1 MQFSRQPFTKVG
13 VLVSCG
19 RRAPAQSVRGFP
31 FCRWPHLATL
41 VLLGAPLSHPLALV
55 VVHKHEV
62 TGFKVQSFLSA
73 PEIQFCLTLLT
84 AVAAKLLL
92 FTLVKYFSDLVSTF
106 GRLSAEVLSREMFSK
121 KRGECRLLAWFP
133 ASVRALHPLSLLT
146 VFFFNTI
153 ACISVTELC
162 DVYSRT
168 VYTATSVHEDS
179 LFSSSGASS
188 SWESS

>member
-1 MQFSRQPFTKVG
+1 MQFSHQPFTKVG

-19 RRAPAQSVRGFP
+19 RHAPAQSVRGFP

-41 VLLGAPLSHPLALV
+41 GLLGAPVSHPLALV

-73 PEIQFCLTLLT
+73 PGIQLCLTLLT
-84 AVAAKLLL
+84 AVVAKLLL
-92 FTLVKYFSDLVSTF
+92 FTLVKYFSGLVSTF
-106 GRLSAEVLSREMFSK
+106 GRLSGEVLSREVFSK

-133 ASVRALHPLSLLT
+133 ASVHALHPLSLLT
-146 VFFFNTI
+146 VFFFNSV

-162 DVYSRT
+162 HVYSRT
-168 VYTATSVHEDS
+168 VYTAASVHKDS